1 MNIIE
6 RLRVFTRKPRQ
17 VRDPFGTRHR
27 TITYTFLINECWPSL
42 SKEQK
47 QEIIEWCKQNLWKD
61 HLAYEVLA
69 KLRNGE
75 IKV

>member
-1 MNIIE
+1 MNILE
-6 RLRVFTRKPRQ
+6 RLRGIRQKPRQ

-27 TITYTFLINECWPSL
+27 TITYALLIDESWPSL
-42 SKEQK
+42 TREQK